1 MLLLLLSTSK
11 YIGKENNK
19 MILFVFFGSFGATK
33 KKKSALQKEKLKN
46 RQILYSDQ
54 VIGKNNN

>member
-1 MLLLLLSTSK
+1 MLLLLLSISK

-19 MILFVFFGSFGATK
+19 MILFVFLVIIGYQKKIRITK
-33 KKKSALQKEKLKN
+33 KPPKN

>member
-1 MLLLLLSTSK
+1 
-11 YIGKENNK
+11 
-19 MILFVFFGSFGATK
+19 MILFVFFGSLWAT

-46 RQILYSDQ
+46 RQILYSGQ